1 MRIEEGPEFSRQQGT
16 FFTQYLKNGGK
27 NQRNHK
33 NPHQEISTL
42 TKKNKIGILKVI
54 VKLHDRELIFVK
66 VLEKVA
72 TPCIKVS

>member
-1 MRIEEGPEFSRQQGT
+1 M
-16 FFTQYLKNGGK
+16 KNGGK

-54 VKLHDRELIFVK
+54 VKLHDRELFVK